1 MNTILVPL
9 DGSALAEQVLP
20 SVRVLAPLMSA
31 EVHLLHVVTEADRY
45 HLLFDDPRSDG
56 ELEVALSARAE
67 LAEPSLS
74 AVAHVPVQTQTS
86 WEVLR
91 LNAMNYLADQAEKL
105 QAAGITTNYEVRL
118 GNPAETI
125 AELASTLCARMI
137 AMATHGYSGLRR
149 WALGSIADKVLHI
162 TETPMLLVRGNE
174 RMLSPERAIRRIL
187 VPLDGSAC
195 AREAL
200 PVAVDLAAQAKAELT
215 LLSVVTPPYLQ
226 TPEVMGAYLQYDE
239 ALEVVRSRLG
249 DELGG
254 YRQVLTDH
262 GVTVTPLAVSGLPGE
277 AIVDEAI
284 DLCADLVVM
293 ATHGA
298 SGLRRWA
305 LGSVADKVLHS
316 ITVPLLL
323 VRARA

>member
-9 DGSALAEQVLP
+9 DGSALAEHVLP

-56 ELEVALSARAE
+56 ELEVALQARAD
-67 LAEPSLS
+67 LVEPSLA
-74 AVAHVPVQTQTS
+74 AVASAPVQTQAS
-86 WEVLR
+86 WEILR

-125 AELASTLCARMI
+125 AEVARSLGARLI

-174 RMLSPERAIRRIL
+174 RMLSPERAIRRIM

-195 AREAL
+195 ARQAL
-200 PVAVDLAAQAKAELT
+200 PVAVDLAAQAKAELM

-226 TPEVMGAYLQYDE
+226 TPEVMGSYLQYDE
-239 ALEVVRSRLG
+239 ALEVVRGRLG

-254 YRQVLTDH
+254 YKQVLTDH
-262 GVTVTPLAVSGLPGE
+262 GVAVTSLAVSGLPGE

-284 DLCADLVVM
+284 DRCADLVVM

-316 ITVPLLL
+316 ITVPLLV
-323 VRARA
+323 VRAKA

>member
-1 MNTILVPL
+1 
-9 DGSALAEQVLP
+9 
-20 SVRVLAPLMSA
+20 
-31 EVHLLHVVTEADRY
+31 
-45 HLLFDDPRSDG
+45 
-56 ELEVALSARAE
+56 
-67 LAEPSLS
+67 
-74 AVAHVPVQTQTS
+74 
-86 WEVLR
+86 
-91 LNAMNYLADQAEKL
+91 
-105 QAAGITTNYEVRL
+105 
-118 GNPAETI
+118 
-125 AELASTLCARMI
+125 
-137 AMATHGYSGLRR
+137 
-149 WALGSIADKVLHI
+149 I

-187 VPLDGSAC
+187 VPLDGSVC
-195 AREAL
+195 ARQAL
-200 PVAVDLAAQAKAELT
+200 PLAVDLAAQAKAELT

-239 ALEVVRSRLG
+239 ALEVVRGRLG

-254 YRQVLTDH
+254 YKQVLAEH
-262 GVTVTPLAVSGLPGE
+262 GVTVTPMAVSGLPGE

-323 VRARA
+323 VRAKA

>member
-56 ELEVALSARAE
+56 DLELALSARAE
-67 LAEPSLS
+67 LAEPSPA
-74 AVAHVPVQTQTS
+74 AVAPAPVRTQAS
-86 WEVLR
+86 WEILR

-105 QAAGITTNYEVRL
+105 QAVGITTNYEVRL
-118 GNPAETI
+118 GNPAEAI
-125 AELASTLCARMI
+125 AEVAASLSARLI

-162 TETPMLLVRGNE
+162 TETPMLLVRGSE
-174 RMLSPERAIRRIL
+174 RMLTPERSIRRIL
-187 VPLDGSAC
+187 VPLDGSEC
-195 AREAL
+195 ARQAL
-200 PVAVDLAAQAKAELT
+200 PMAVDLAAQAKAELM

-226 TPEVMGAYLQYDE
+226 TPEVMGSYLQYDE
-239 ALEVVRSRLG
+239 ALETVRGRLG

-254 YRQVLTDH
+254 YKQVLNDH
-262 GVTVTPLAVSGLPGE
+262 GVAVTSMAVSGLPGE
-277 AIVDEAI
+277 AVVDEAI

-323 VRARA
+323 VRAKA